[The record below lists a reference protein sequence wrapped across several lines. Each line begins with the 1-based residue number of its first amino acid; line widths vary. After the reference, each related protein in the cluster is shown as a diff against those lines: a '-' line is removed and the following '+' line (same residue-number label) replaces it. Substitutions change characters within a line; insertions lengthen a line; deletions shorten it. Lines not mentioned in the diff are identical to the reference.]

1 MRVVI
6 VGAGFGGLATARKLA
21 GQKDIKVT
29 IIDRHPYQLF
39 SPCFTRLQQVVYQ
52 KMTLLIP

>member
-21 GQKDIKVT
+21 GQKDIEVT

-39 SPCFTRLQQVVYQ
+39 SPLLQVVYL
-52 KMTLLIP
+52 KMTLLIQ